1 MGGIV
6 KHDGVIERITEGMVC
21 VRIVQTSACAAC
33 KVAKYCNASESKEKL
48 VDVRMS
54 DTSRW
59 SVGDRVVVAASQ
71 QMANQALVYAFGI
84 PLVLLLLV
92 LVVVLQLTGR
102 EDWAGLCGILSLIPY
117 YAILYLRRSSLQKRM
132 AFWIEE

>member
-6 KHDGVIERITEGMVC
+6 KHDGIIERITEGMVC

-92 LVVVLQLTGR
+92 LVVVLQLTCR

>member
-1 MGGIV
+1 MSGIV
-6 KHDGVIERITEGMVC
+6 KHDGIVESITEGMVC

-48 VDVRMS
+48 VDVRMA
-54 DTSRW
+54 DVSRW

-71 QMANQALVYAFGI
+71 QMANQALVYAFGV
-84 PLVLLLLV
+84 PLVLLLVV
-92 LVVVLQLTGR
+92 LVVVLLLTGR
-102 EDWAGLCGILSLIPY
+102 EGLAGLFGILSLVPY
-117 YAILYLRRSSLQKRM
+117 YAFLYLRRSSLQKRM

>member
-1 MGGIV
+1 MSGIV
-6 KHDGVIERITEGMVC
+6 KHDGIVESITEGMVC

-48 VDVRMS
+48 VDVRMA
-54 DTSRW
+54 DVSRW

-71 QMANQALVYAFGI
+71 QMANQALVYAFGV
-84 PLVLLLLV
+84 PLVLLLVV
-92 LVVVLQLTGR
+92 LVVVLLLTGR
-102 EDWAGLCGILSLIPY
+102 EDLAGLFGILSLVPY
-117 YAILYLRRSSLQKRM
+117 YVFLYLRRSSLQKRM

>member
-6 KHDGVIERITEGMVC
+6 KHDGIIERITEGMVC

-71 QMANQALVYAFGI
+71 QMANQALLYAFGV
-84 PLVLLLLV
+84 PLVLLVAV
-92 LVVVLQLTGR
+92 LVVVLLLTGR
-102 EDWAGLCGILSLIPY
+102 EGLAGLCGILSLVPY
-117 YAILYLRRSSLQKRM
+117 YGILYLRRSSLQKRM
-132 AFWIEE
+132 AFWIEG